1 MGHKESY
8 QVGIVEYALVE
19 PLGSMHYLKEK
30 KKIVK
35 TESKW

>member
-8 QVGIVEYALVE
+8 QVGIVEYVLVE

-30 KKIVK
+30 KKKVK
-35 TESKW
+35 TESKQ